1 MNQSCDRISSHGL
14 AGRCLTEMA
23 QRNHTIVEIAAAL
36 GVSRSSAFDRA
47 AKEAWPFEE
56 QAVRGGKKRFYIYAT
71 LPKGIREALDKQLH
85 DQTFAE
91 IKPAAPVI
99 APPSPAVE
107 PAQLPDIC
115 HAGGLTRK
123 AKAHKDLT
131 DIDRARQEG
140 ALILCRAIDEAILQA
155 DCSAKRAITELST
168 RIIDGSAHPELI
180 AAATVTYAKPRKTGQ
195 TVNSLV
201 SRLQKMYA
209 AFMAGKKEGDVARYL
224 VPGQRE
230 KEGFDPL
237 DIRAFLIHYCRP
249 SRPPVTEAWRAAE
262 GWYQEQ
268 GLHYPAK
275 DTFYRIEKS
284 LPVTL
289 KYRGRMTGGQW
300 RSLLP
305 YVNRDVSMF
314 HANDIWVGDGHSF
327 KAKVQH
333 PIHGQAFTPE
343 VTLLIDWVSR
353 KIVGWSIDLAESTI
367 AVSAAFRHAQV
378 QTRARPLVYYSDNGG
393 GQTGQLID
401 CEIHGTLA
409 RQGIAHETGI
419 PGNAQ
424 GRGIIERIW
433 QVTLIPLARTYP
445 TCTWKGADKETVRKS
460 LVAINKKDGV
470 RLLPSFGQ
478 FVTDIDTC
486 INKYNSSHPHRE
498 LNGMTP
504 DQAYQAKLD
513 PDSIYFGPSDTDINT
528 LWMPE
533 VSRTPQRGVVSLF
546 GNEYFNAELVDTL
559 EENEKIRVR
568 FDIHDAT
575 QVWLLRMDGRFIC
588 TAEWD
593 GNKRAAFPVPFVEQK
608 RADRAAGK
616 IKRGERII
624 DEANAELG
632 NTLEGDFIHEVPTM
646 EIPSSNVVQISEPPS
661 RQEKPNF
668 AAMGDY
674 SHLAWLADHP
684 EDWTPE
690 YRRFIA
696 MRIKQGN
703 SRVIEE
709 ALEEF
714 GLWGE
719 IENFVPQGDSD
730 HQRAEARDESYKVA
744 AVSAN

>member
-1 MNQSCDRISSHGL
+1 MKTHY
-14 AGRCLTEMA
+14 
-23 QRNHTIVEIAAAL
+23 
-36 GVSRSSAFDRA
+36 SSAELA
-47 AKEAWPFEE
+47 AMKLPGFPVSKKGMIDLVTREKW
-56 QAVRGGKKRFYIYAT
+56 AVKNRTGRGGGYEYQPPKAILEQIQAAELQQHLSTTPNVAIAT
-71 LPKGIREALDKQLH
+71 PDVAIKSMPSVPGICR
-85 DQTFAE
+85 
-91 IKPAAPVI
+91 
-99 APPSPAVE
+99 
-107 PAQLPDIC
+107 
-115 HAGGLTRK
+115 AGGLSRK
-123 AKAHKDLT
+123 ARKDADLT
-131 DIDRARQEG
+131 DTDRTRRDG
-140 ALILCRAIDEAILQA
+140 AMILCRAIDTAIAQA
-155 DCSAKRAITELST
+155 DCSAKRAIMELAG
-168 RIIDGSAHPELI
+168 RVIDGSAHPELI
-180 AAATVTYAKPRKTGQ
+180 SAANITYAKPRKTGQ
-195 TVNSLV
+195 TVASLV

-209 AFMAGKKEGDVARYL
+209 VFKTGAQEGDACAYL
-224 VPGQRE
+224 VPGKRE
-230 KEGFDPL
+230 KEGQSPEDV
-237 DIRAFLIHYCRP
+237 RAFLIHYCRP
-249 SRPPVTEAWRAAE
+249 SRPPVTEAWRAAAD
-262 GWYQEQ
+262 WYQLQ
-268 GLHYPAK
+268 GLRYPSK

-300 RSLLP
+300 RTLLP

-353 KIVGWSIDLAESTI
+353 KIVGWSVDLAESTL

-393 GQTGQLID
+393 GQTGQYID

-445 TCTWKGADKETVRKS
+445 TCTWKGADKETVRKA
-460 LVAINKKDGV
+460 LVAINKKDGA

-478 FVTDIDTC
+478 FVADIDAC

-513 PDSIYFGPSDTDINT
+513 PDSIYFGPSDSDINT

-533 VSRTPQRGVVSLF
+533 VSRAPQRGVVSLF
-546 GNEYFNAELVDTL
+546 GNEYFNADLVDVL
-559 EENEKIRVR
+559 EEGEKVRVR
-568 FDIHDAT
+568 FDIHNAN

-624 DEANAELG
+624 EEAQAELG
-632 NTLEGDFIHEVPTM
+632 NMLEGDFTQEVPVM
-646 EIPSSNVVQISEPPS
+646 SIPESNIIQIAASEPNE
-661 RQEKPNF
+661 RQEKPNL

-674 SHLAWLADHP
+674 SRLAWLAEHP

-690 YRRFIA
+690 YRRYLA
-696 MRIKQGN
+696 MKVQQG

-709 ALEEF
+709 ALEDF

-719 IENFVPQGDSD
+719 IENF
-730 HQRAEARDESYKVA
+730 EVA

>member
-1 MNQSCDRISSHGL
+1 MKTHY
-14 AGRCLTEMA
+14 
-23 QRNHTIVEIAAAL
+23 
-36 GVSRSSAFDRA
+36 SSAELAAMKLPGLPGSERNMRA
-47 AKEAWPFEE
+47 RA
-56 QAVRGGKKRFYIYAT
+56 QAENWASRQVPGKGGKGGMRIEY
-71 LPKGIREALDKQLH
+71 
-85 DQTFAE
+85 
-91 IKPAAPVI
+91 
-99 APPSPAVE
+99 APPKAIME
-107 PAQLPDIC
+107 LIRAGELEQLLSATPNVAIATPDVADPSTALVNRTTPGVC
-115 HAGGLTRK
+115 HAGGLVRK
-123 AKAHKDLT
+123 ARKDADLT
-131 DIDRARQEG
+131 DTDRARRDG
-140 ALILCRAIDEAILQA
+140 AMILCRAIDTAIAQA
-155 DCSAKRAITELST
+155 DCSAKRAIVELAG
-168 RIIDGSAHPELI
+168 RVIDGSAHPELI
-180 AAATVTYAKPRKTGQ
+180 NAANITYAKPRKNGQ
-195 TVNSLV
+195 TVASLV

-209 AFMAGKKEGDVARYL
+209 AFQTGAKEGDACAYL
-224 VPGQRE
+224 VPGKRE
-230 KEGFDPL
+230 KEGQSPEDV
-237 DIRAFLIHYCRP
+237 RAFLIHYCRP
-249 SRPPVTEAWRAAE
+249 SRPPVTEAWREAE
-262 GWYQEQ
+262 SWYQLQ
-268 GLHYPAK
+268 GLRYPAK

-300 RSLLP
+300 RSMLP

-353 KIVGWSIDLAESTI
+353 KVVGWSVDLAESTL

-393 GQTGQLID
+393 GQTGQYID

-445 TCTWKGADKETVRKS
+445 TCTWKGADKETVRKA
-460 LVAINKKDGV
+460 LVAINKKDGA

-478 FVTDIDTC
+478 FVSDIDTC
-486 INKYNSSHPHRE
+486 IKKYNSSHKHRE
-498 LNGMTP
+498 LDGMTP
-504 DQAYQAKLD
+504 DEAYQARLD
-513 PDSIYFGPSDTDINT
+513 PDSIYFGPSDDDINT

-546 GNEYFNAELVDTL
+546 GNEYFSADLVDTL
-559 EENEKIRVR
+559 EEGEKVRVR
-568 FDIHDAT
+568 FDIHNAN

-624 DEANAELG
+624 EEAQAELG
-632 NTLEGDFIHEVPTM
+632 NTLEGDFIQEVPVM
-646 EIPSSNVVQISEPPS
+646 SIPESNIIQIAASEPNE
-661 RQEKPNF
+661 RQEKPNL

-674 SHLAWLADHP
+674 SRLAWLAEHP

-696 MRIKQGN
+696 MRINQGN

-709 ALEEF
+709 ALNEF

-719 IENFVPQGDSD
+719 IENF
-730 HQRAEARDESYKVA
+730 EVA

>member
-1 MNQSCDRISSHGL
+1 MSIKTHYSSAELAAMKLPGLPTSERRINDR
-14 AGRCLTEMA
+14 ARKE
-23 QRNHTIVEIAAAL
+23 NW
-36 GVSRSSAFDRA
+36 VSRQVPG
-47 AKEAWPFEE
+47 K
-56 QAVRGGKKRFYIYAT
+56 GGKGGLRTEYQPPKSIQELIHAAELQKHLSATPNIAIATPDVAPT
-71 LPKGIREALDKQLH
+71 LPS
-85 DQTFAE
+85 TS
-91 IKPAAPVI
+91 V
-99 APPSPAVE
+99 
-107 PAQLPDIC
+107 C

-123 AKAHKDLT
+123 ARQDADLT
-131 DIDRARQEG
+131 DTDRARRDG
-140 ALILCRAIDEAILQA
+140 AIILCRAIDAVIFKTG
-155 DCSAKRAITELST
+155 CSAKRAITELST
-168 RIIDGSAHPELI
+168 RIIDGSAHTELI
-180 AAATVTYAKPRKTGQ
+180 DAANVTYAKPRKSGQ
-195 TVNSLV
+195 TVASLV

-209 AFMAGKKEGDVARYL
+209 AYLAGSQQGDSCAFL
-224 VPGQRE
+224 VPGKRE
-230 KEGFDPL
+230 KEGQNPE

-262 GWYQEQ
+262 RWYQEQ

-300 RSLLP
+300 RSMLP

-367 AVSAAFRHAQV
+367 AVSAAFRHGQV

-393 GQTGQLID
+393 GQTGKLID
-401 CEIHGTLA
+401 CDIHGTLA

-445 TCTWKGADKETVRKS
+445 TCTWKGADKETVRKA
-460 LVAINKKDGV
+460 LVAINKKGGE
-470 RLLPSFGQ
+470 RLLPPFGQ
-478 FVTDIDTC
+478 FVSDIDAC
-486 INKYNSSHPHRE
+486 INKYNSSHQHRE
-498 LNGMTP
+498 LDGMTP
-504 DQAYQAKLD
+504 DEAYQSKLD
-513 PDSIYFGPSDTDINT
+513 PDSICFGPTDADINT

-546 GNEYFNAELVDTL
+546 GNEYFNGDLVDTL
-559 EENEKIRVR
+559 EEGEKVRVR
-568 FDIHDAT
+568 FDIHNAN
-575 QVWLLRMDGRFIC
+575 QVWLLRMDGRFLC

-593 GNKRAAFPVPFVEQK
+593 GNKRAAFPVSFVEQK

-616 IKRGERII
+616 VKRGERII

-646 EIPSSNVVQISEPPS
+646 EIPASNVVQIAISEPSS
-661 RQEKPNF
+661 RQEKPNL

-674 SHLAWLADHP
+674 SRLAWLADHP
-684 EDWTPE
+684 EDWSPE
-690 YRRFIA
+690 YRRYLV
-696 MRIKQGN
+696 MKVQQG

-709 ALEEF
+709 ALEDF

-719 IENFVPQGDSD
+719 IENF
-730 HQRAEARDESYKVA
+730 EVA